1 VTDPIDTERALE
13 SLVGAGRRLLDVA
26 LARLW
31 VVDPPSG
38 DAVCVVSDSAP
49 EDPVDLDGA
58 PRRCRPG
65 EGVVGWVLQHAEP
78 RFSPVPVGEGG
89 ESGEAWVT
97 RERLVS
103 QLAVPLRRGATAI
116 GALVVLTRAP
126 REFSARERD
135 ALQTLATQAALAVDL
150 RRLYGEA
157 RQRLRDT
164 ETLLAVGQAVGSTL
178 ELTEVVRRAT
188 REVVRALGADTGS
201 AWRVGPGGR
210 WLVPIAGY
218 HTPKDIVVDDKPV
231 PVLPQHAAV
240 EHIRRLREPVYASDS
255 RGDPRFDYPLLRR
268 LPHKSVLVVP
278 MRSGE
283 AVLGVLVVVWLREH
297 HRFTEEELRLV
308 DGIVRQAAMAIE
320 NARLLETVRRRE
332 ELQARLLA
340 LTRDLAAETDP
351 GRLFALTAEQ
361 ARRIMGVDAA
371 VLFLVEG
378 DRLAIGAAAGAEEGL
393 VGAEDLRAE
402 GRFAGAVLRDGRP
415 VACADLAGDPDWR
428 EAAIVLRFGFRSVLA
443 VPLVV
448 TERTLGV
455 LQLLHREPRDFP
467 SDDVEFVSGLA
478 TQAALAIA
486 NARLALE
493 THARL
498 RETETLLTVSRATSS
513 TLDSTEIMRR
523 VAREIARALGAD
535 YVAAYLANAGGTALY
550 PLTGYRLPEGLA
562 GTAPE
567 NVIPLRGHPFF
578 ESAWEQRRPV
588 HTGAG
593 ERDFGLLRRIYDR
606 HPFRSLLFVPM
617 IVKGAPIGGF
627 IAVWGDRVR
636 RFSPAEL
643 RLVEGISQQSGL
655 AADNARLFA
664 SQREEA
670 EISAA
675 LLKLVDAVAVRQ
687 ELDELL
693 ETVVQTTAQLLGRRR
708 GALFL
713 MDPTEDVL
721 IPTKAWGVS
730 PTHEPAFRR
739 FRRAARIRA
748 VVKAIQTRE
757 PVVVEDARVE
767 RSLPRRLVRDLD
779 LRSVLIMPLTS
790 GGRVLGILAVDTPG
804 EPHVFWPKEIAL
816 ARGIATYAA
825 VAIANAGLF
834 AEKVQRSEARLRA
847 VMDHV
852 PDGIVTFDA
861 HGVIESINPAGEHLF
876 RYAPG
881 TLVGRDFRALVVETD
896 ALAVTAAAAREAT
909 GRRGDGTT
917 FPIELAVGE
926 VALGARRVMIAS
938 VRDST
943 ERRRAEE
950 ALRQARIEAERAN
963 RLKSALLANMSHE
976 IRTPLNVILGYATL
990 LGKRLD
996 ASSDPRERA
1005 FLTSIRQASQRLMDT
1020 MQKIVD
1026 ISRFHIDDF
1035 PLRPRAVGLAELVGN
1050 CIETLRVLAEQKA
1063 LTLTLDAAAAPVVH
1077 ADPYAVTQAVT
1088 NVIENAIKYTAEG
1101 RVEVR
1106 LRQEAERGVV
1116 VVRDTGIGISAEFLP
1131 SVFDEFSQE
1140 ASGYGRRYEGTGLGL
1155 SLAKKFVEASG
1166 GTITVESRKG
1176 RGSAF
1181 TLAFPLA
1188 GAAPPSSARP
1198 LPVLLVEDDRL
1209 TREFMRTL
1217 LGPGFVV
1224 HAASDAA
1231 EAWAVLDHQPVDL
1244 ILMDLSLAGPVDGLE
1259 LTRQLRRTERWRA
1272 TPVIALTAHAHDQDR
1287 ENALAAGCDAY
1298 LAKPFEGDALTATMR
1313 GLLSSGGARKTPP
1326 VPSLGAAA
1334 EPPMR
1339 PETSG

>member
-1 VTDPIDTERALE
+1 M
-13 SLVGAGRRLLDVA
+13 
-26 LARLW
+26 
-31 VVDPPSG
+31 
-38 DAVCVVSDSAP
+38 
-49 EDPVDLDGA
+49 
-58 PRRCRPG
+58 
-65 EGVVGWVLQHAEP
+65 
-78 RFSPVPVGEGG
+78 
-89 ESGEAWVT
+89 
-97 RERLVS
+97 
-103 QLAVPLRRGATAI
+103 
-116 GALVVLTRAP
+116 GALVVLTRTA

-135 ALQTLATQAALAVDL
+135 ALQTLAAQAALAVDL

-178 ELTEVVRRAT
+178 ELTEVLRRAT
-188 REVVRALGADTGS
+188 REVVRAVGADTGS
-201 AWRVGPGGR
+201 AWRLAPGGR
-210 WLVPIAGY
+210 WLLPIAGY
-218 HTPKDIVVDDKPV
+218 RTPKDITIDTSQV
-231 PVLPQHAAV
+231 PVLPDHQTV
-240 EHIRRLREPVYASDS
+240 DEIRRLREPVYATDS
-255 RGDPRFDYPLLRR
+255 QSDPRFDYPLLRR

-278 MRSGE
+278 MRSAG
-283 AVLGVLVVVWLREH
+283 AVLGVLVVVWLREPH
-297 HRFTEEELRLV
+297 QFSEEELRLV

-351 GRLFALTAEQ
+351 GRLFAVAAEQ
-361 ARRIMGVDAA
+361 ARRIMRMDAA
-371 VLFLVEG
+371 VLFLVEADG
-378 DRLAIGAAAGAEEGL
+378 LAIGAAAGAEEGL

-415 VACADLAGDPDWR
+415 LARPDLAEDPDWR
-428 EAAIVLRFGFRSVLA
+428 EAAIVRRFGYRSVLA

-448 TERTLGV
+448 KERTLGV

-467 SDDVEFVSGLA
+467 ADDVEFVSGLA

-486 NARLALE
+486 NTRLAAE

-498 RETETLLTVSRATSS
+498 RETETLLTVSHAVSS
-513 TLDSTEIMRR
+513 TLDPTEIMRR
-523 VAREIARALGAD
+523 VAREIVSALGAD
-535 YVAAYLANAGGTALY
+535 YAVAYLANSGGTALY
-550 PLTGYRLPEGLA
+550 PLTGNRLPEGMI

-578 ESAWEQRRPV
+578 ESAWEHRRPV
-588 HTGAG
+588 HTS
-593 ERDFGLLRRIYDR
+593 DPGLLGRIYER

-617 IVKGAPIGGF
+617 IVKGAPVGGF
-627 IAVWGDRVR
+627 LAVWRDRAR
-636 RFSPAEL
+636 RFSPEEL
-643 RLVEGISQQSGL
+643 RLVEGISQQAGL
-655 AADNARLFA
+655 AAENARLFA

-670 EISAA
+670 ETSAA
-675 LLKLVDAVAVRQ
+675 LLKLVDAVAARQ
-687 ELDELL
+687 ELDGLL

-721 IPTKAWGVS
+721 VPAKAWGLS
-730 PTHEPAFRR
+730 PTDEPLFRR
-739 FRRAARIRA
+739 FKRAARVRA
-748 VVKAIQTRE
+748 VVRAIQTRE

-767 RSLPRRLVRDLD
+767 RSLPRRMVRSLD
-779 LRSVLIMPLTS
+779 LRSVLLMPLTS
-790 GGRVLGILAVDTPG
+790 GGRVLGVLAVDTPG
-804 EPHVFWPKEIAL
+804 EAHVFWPKEVGL

-834 AEKVQRSEARLRA
+834 AEKVERSEARLRA

-876 RYAPG
+876 RHPPG

-896 ALAVTAAAAREAT
+896 ALAVTEAAAREAT

-926 VALGARRVMIAS
+926 VELGVRRVMIAS

-950 ALRQARIEAERAN
+950 ALQQARIEAERAN
-963 RLKSALLANMSHE
+963 RLKSTLLANMSHE

-990 LGKRLD
+990 LRKRLD

-1005 FLTSIRQASQRLMDT
+1005 FLTSIRQAGQRLMDT

-1035 PLRPRAVGLAELVGN
+1035 PLRPQTVDLAEVVGR
-1050 CIETLRVLAEQKA
+1050 CVETLRALAEQKG
-1063 LTLTLDAAAAPVVH
+1063 LTLTLAAEPGPVVH

-1106 LRQEAERGVV
+1106 VAREAEWGIV

-1140 ASGYGRRYEGTGLGL
+1140 VSGYGRRYEGTGLGL

-1166 GTITVESRKG
+1166 GRIAVESKKG

-1181 TLAFPLA
+1181 TLVFPLA
-1188 GAAPPSSARP
+1188 GATPPAAAGP
-1198 LPVLLVEDDRL
+1198 LPILLVEDDRM
-1209 TREFMRTL
+1209 TREYMRTL
-1217 LGPGFVV
+1217 LGRGYVV
-1224 HAASDAA
+1224 HTASDAP
-1231 EAWAVLDHQPVDL
+1231 EALAVLERQPVAL
-1244 ILMDLSLAGPVDGLE
+1244 ILMDLSLGGPVDGLE
-1259 LTRQLRRTERWRA
+1259 LTRQLRQTERWRA
-1272 TPVIALTAHAHDQDR
+1272 VPIIALTAHAYEQDR

-1298 LAKPFEGDALTATMR
+1298 LAKPFDGDTLAVTMK
-1313 GLLSSGGARKTPP
+1313 GLLSSGGSR
-1326 VPSLGAAA
+1326 
-1334 EPPMR
+1334 
-1339 PETSG
+1339 